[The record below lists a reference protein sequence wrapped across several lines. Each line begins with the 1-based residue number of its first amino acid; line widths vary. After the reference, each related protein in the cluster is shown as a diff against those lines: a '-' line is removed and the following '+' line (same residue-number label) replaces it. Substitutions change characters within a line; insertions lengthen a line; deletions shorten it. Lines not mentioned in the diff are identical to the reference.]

1 MLLIDASVF
10 HFLNANA
17 QSPLW
22 WIQAS
27 RFASNWLPGL
37 CALPVIAAMLALGK
51 GWRRSLQL
59 ALLSMACAW
68 VACRLIRWGLPMPRP
83 AQLGMGMQWIAHG
96 ASASFPSMHA
106 AGAFALAQ
114 GINLGVGRH
123 QRWLVVVAW
132 LLATSVA
139 LSRVVLGVHFP
150 SDVLAGMLVGTAS
163 AVLVWRSALQLK
175 QAQRRKQLKRR
186 LQPLLG

>member
-1 MLLIDASVF
+1 MLLIDAPVF

-150 SDVLAGMLVGTAS
+150 SDVLAGMLVGAAS
-163 AVLVWRSALQLK
+163 AVLVWRSALQIQ
-175 QAQRRKQLKRR
+175 QARRRKQLKRR
-186 LQPLLG
+186 L

>member
-1 MLLIDASVF
+1 MLAFDASVF
-10 HFLNANA
+10 HFMNANA

-27 RFASNWLPGL
+27 RFASSWLPGL

-68 VACRLIRWGLPMPRP
+68 IACRLIRWGFPTPRP
-83 AQLGMGMQWIAHG
+83 AQLGMGWQWIQHG

-114 GINLGVGRH
+114 GISLGVGRH
-123 QRWLVVVAW
+123 QRWLVITAW
-132 LLATSVA
+132 TLATSVA

-150 SDVLAGMLVGTAS
+150 SDVLAGMLTGAAS
-163 AVLVWRSALQLK
+163 AVLVWRCALLVRLAQRQKRLK
-175 QAQRRKQLKRR
+175 QR
-186 LQPLLG
+186 LQPQIG